1 MKYVDF
7 MKIELKGS
15 TNEYKTKEEFLKF
28 AQDAARV
35 CYSEKDW
42 DEISEE
48 SPNPDLINRI
58 IKSGHHSP
66 YEHIWLNFYI
76 NGMSKALVMVL
87 NNERQYATSEK
98 SARYTQMKQVSD
110 EQKEKYDK
118 WMGTLIPLIDR
129 VYPDSDDKDMRDKA
143 IKKLAQENARYITS
157 VFTPTKMLHTINL
170 RQLNFF
176 IYEFERFV
184 FENQDGNEFRRR
196 LASEMK
202 EFLEQTKDFKI
213 DNLRN
218 QTDRRLNFFG
228 EPVEEHFGD
237 VYSTNYLMS
246 FAGLAQAHRHRT
258 IEYHISK
265 EIDSGSIDGFFIP
278 EIISSDRKLMDEWH
292 GDLEKISRT
301 DFPQAQ
307 LLAISEIGSLR
318 DFRSKMILR
327 LCGHAQYE
335 IMNNTSGTAIE
346 YSKRKPKIK
355 NWMRPK
361 CSQGMKCAE
370 PCVWKS
376 DMALE
381 RIV

>member
-1 MKYVDF
+1 

-15 TNEYKTKEEFLKF
+15 TNGYKTKEEFLKF

-42 DEISEE
+42 DDIKEE
-48 SPNPDLINRI
+48 PPNSNLINRT

-66 YEHIWLNFYI
+66 YEHIWLNFYM
-76 NGMSKALVMVL
+76 NEMPKALVMVL
-87 NNERQYATSEK
+87 NNEKQYVTSEK

-110 EQKEKYDK
+110 EQREKYDK
-118 WMGTLIPLIDR
+118 WMKILIPLINK
-129 VYPDSDDKDMRDKA
+129 VYPASNEKDMRDMS
-143 IKKLAQENARYITS
+143 IKKLAQENARYMTS

-176 IYEFERFV
+176 MYEFEKFI
-184 FENQDGNEFRRR
+184 FENQNGNEFKKR
-196 LASEMK
+196 LASGMR
-202 EFLEQTKDFKI
+202 EFLEQTKEFIIPD
-213 DNLRN
+213 LRN
-218 QTDRRLNFFG
+218 QTDRHLNFFG

-237 VYSTNYLMS
+237 MYSTNYLMS

-258 IEYHISK
+258 IEYHVSK
-265 EIDSGSIDGFFIP
+265 EINLGASNGFFIP
-278 EIISSDRKLMDEWH
+278 EIISSDKKLMNEWH
-292 GDLEKISRT
+292 GDLEKISRN

-307 LLAISEIGSLR
+307 LLLVSEMGSLR

-335 IMNNTSGTAIE
+335 IMNNTLGTASE
-346 YSKRKPKIK
+346 YSKTRPKIK
-355 NWMRPK
+355 NWIRPK

>member
-1 MKYVDF
+1 MKYVGF

-15 TNEYKTKEEFLKF
+15 TNNHRTKKEFIKF

-42 DEISEE
+42 DEITKEP
-48 SPNPDLINRI
+48 PNPELIGRI
-58 IKSGHHSP
+58 TKSGHHSP

-76 NGMSKALVMVL
+76 KGMPKAFVMVL
-87 NNERQYATSEK
+87 NNERQYVTSEK
-98 SARYTQMKQVSD
+98 SARYTQMKPVSD

-118 WMGTLIPLIDR
+118 WMGILIPLINK
-129 VYPDSDDKDMRDKA
+129 VYPASDNKDVRDTS
-143 IKKLAQENARYITS
+143 IKKLAQENARYMTS

-176 IYEFERFV
+176 IYEFERFI
-184 FENQDGNEFRRR
+184 FENQNGNEFRRR
-196 LASEMK
+196 LASGMK
-202 EFLEQTKDFKI
+202 EFLEQTTDFKI
-213 DNLRN
+213 PDLRN
-218 QTDRRLNFFG
+218 QTDRHLNFFG

-258 IEYHISK
+258 ISYHISK
-265 EIDSGSIDGFFIP
+265 EIDLGALNGFFIP

-292 GDLEKISRT
+292 GDLEKISRH

-307 LLAISEIGSLR
+307 LLSVSEMGSLR

-327 LCGHAQYE
+327 LCGHTQYE
-335 IMNNTSGTAIE
+335 MMNNTLGTANE

-355 NWMRPK
+355 NWIRPK

-381 RIV
+381 RII